1 MKRNPGNP
9 QSLSDQAEAAFDQA
23 SLKVIRRAKESS
35 TPVIVWMN
43 GRITEISAEQ
53 AQKAIE
59 KQRPQ
64 LVTRLVR
71 ELPKKELRPA
81 PGLGK
86 GSIIYM
92 DPDFDAPLED
102 FKEYMP

>member
-1 MKRNPGNP
+1 MKHTPGKT
-9 QSLSDQAEAAFDQA
+9 QSLSDQAEAAFQQA

-43 GRITEISAEQ
+43 GHITEISAEQ
-53 AQKAIE
+53 AQKALE

-64 LVTRLVR
+64 PVTRLVS

-81 PGLGK
+81 LGLGK

-92 DPDFDAPLED
+92 EPDFDAPLED
-102 FKEYMP
+102 FKEHMP